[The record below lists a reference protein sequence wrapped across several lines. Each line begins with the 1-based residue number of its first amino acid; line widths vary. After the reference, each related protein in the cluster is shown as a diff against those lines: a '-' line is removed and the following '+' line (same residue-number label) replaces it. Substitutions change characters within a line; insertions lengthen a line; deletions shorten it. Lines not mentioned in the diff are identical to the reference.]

1 MIMNKRYQKVMG
13 LVLCGTIGA
22 LSAADGVAGGGSA
35 GYAGYESDEGVVDG
49 APAPQDE
56 AFGAL
61 HAALEEL
68 VARESAV
75 TCAQIVA
82 HAAGAVARIKEA
94 FGDAFKPQSRVTP
107 EGEAGLHTQLSAV
120 FEGRSG
126 SLNVLSQIRKNEEDK
141 KYYDIIEA
149 CYLYV
154 ATRNLADVKKFL
166 DVLGRLDK
174 DFLVDVLRVLEKRN
188 LPLISH
194 FAAVIERNLGF
205 DHHYTYLSLG
215 RRDPSVVDPSEYG
228 EHSGDDESGTD

>member
-1 MIMNKRYQKVMG
+1 MNKRYQKVMG

-35 GYAGYESDEGVVDG
+35 RYAGYESDEGVVDG

-61 HAALEEL
+61 HTAIEEL

-82 HAAGAVARIKEA
+82 HAAVAVTRIKTV
-94 FGDAFKPQSRVTP
+94 FGETFKPQSTVTSEP
-107 EGEAGLHTQLSAV
+107 AVELHSQLTAAL
-120 FEGRSG
+120 ERG
-126 SLNVLSQIRKNEEDK
+126 SDPFNALQKIMKNEEDK
-141 KYYDIIEA
+141 KYYDTIEA

-154 ATRNLADVKKFL
+154 ATKNLADAQEFL
-166 DVLGRLDK
+166 DVLGSLGK
-174 DFLVDVLRVLEKRN
+174 DLLVAVLRVIYTRN
-188 LPLISH
+188 PKLLSH
-194 FAAVIERNLGF
+194 FFEVIERNLGF

-215 RRDPSVVDPSEYG
+215 CRAPSEYG
-228 EHSGDDESGTD
+228 VDLEDYGSGTD